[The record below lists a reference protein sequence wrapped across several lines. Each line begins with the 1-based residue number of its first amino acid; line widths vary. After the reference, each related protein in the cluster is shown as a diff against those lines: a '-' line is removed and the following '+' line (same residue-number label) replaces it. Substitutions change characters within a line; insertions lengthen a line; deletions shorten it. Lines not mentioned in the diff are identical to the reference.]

1 MNIKRFSHYI
11 IVLLFSLV
19 VPGMALADEPD
30 NGVVIFGDSISDTGN
45 KYFETGFANTP
56 PYSELLESLLVSDG
70 PYTRGGLNHSN
81 GATWIEQYARPR
93 GLAGYVGPALRSDGK
108 ASNYAYGGAR
118 ARLEPEIIENENRHL
133 PTQVDDFLAAVN
145 YNVPADQLYVIFIG
159 SNDIFDALIALLYDP
174 SGSTSDLVIANA
186 VYRVGEQIE
195 RLAMY
200 GAQNFVVLN
209 APDIGMTPVARLV
222 DEMYSPIPGYLIAAA
237 SGYSQLYNFGL
248 YSHLYGV
255 PGIRLLDFYTAFAH
269 VIENP
274 ADYGL
279 NNTTDACVMPEQP
292 PYACRNPDEYAFWD
306 GIHPTRVSHG
316 ILAEFFADELA
327 N

>member
-19 VPGMALADEPD
+19 VPGMAVADEPV

-56 PYSELLESLLVSDG
+56 PYSELLESMLVSDG

-118 ARLEPEIIENENRHL
+118 ARLEPVIIENENRHL
-133 PTQVDDFLAAVN
+133 PTQVGDFLADVN
-145 YNVPADQLYVIFIG
+145 YSVPDDQLYVIFIG
-159 SNDIFDALIALLYDP
+159 GNDIFDALIALLYDS
-174 SGSTSDLVIANA
+174 SGFTSDLVIDKA
-186 VYRVGEQIE
+186 VSAVVEQIE
-195 RLAMY
+195 TLTDY
-200 GAQNFVVLN
+200 GGQNFVVLN

-222 DEMYSPIPGYLIAAA
+222 DEMYSPVPGYLIGAA
-237 SGYSQLYNFGL
+237 SYYSQVYNGKLHYFIGN
-248 YSHLYGV
+248 V
-255 PGIRLLDFYTAFAH
+255 AGIRLLDFYTAFGH

-274 ADYGL
+274 AEYGL
-279 NNTTDACVMPEQP
+279 TNTTDICVMPEQP
-292 PYACRNPDEYAFWD
+292 PYACGNPDEYFFWD

-327 N
+327 K